1 MNPSAQ
7 RNLARAA
14 GALLGLT
21 LAVTLLLVS
30 RPGAAGTGAPAAVR
44 VAIAPV
50 GELEIVPAPPRPVLE
65 ARSLRPGGPRAGGAF
80 SVRNQTG
87 ESLAVALRAD
97 VSSTA
102 LNGLLEVRVRNGGR
116 VLSESTLE
124 SLRVRPLRLQ
134 LASGERTSLSIEAW
148 LPAQVLEGYEGAL
161 AEITL
166 TPRLQTLGGGG

>member
-30 RPGAAGTGAPAAVR
+30 RPGAADAGAPASLS

-50 GELEIVPAPPRPVLE
+50 GELEISPAPPQPVLE
-65 ARSLRPGGPRAGGAF
+65 ARSLRPGGPPASGAF
-80 SVRNQTG
+80 TVRNQTG
-87 ESLAVALRAD
+87 EDLTVVLRAD

-102 LNGLLEVRVRNGGR
+102 LNGLLEVRIQSGGR

-134 LASGERTSLSIEAW
+134 LNSGEGIPLSIEAW

-161 AEITL
+161 VDVTL
-166 TPRLQTLGGGG
+166 TPRLQTLGAAG